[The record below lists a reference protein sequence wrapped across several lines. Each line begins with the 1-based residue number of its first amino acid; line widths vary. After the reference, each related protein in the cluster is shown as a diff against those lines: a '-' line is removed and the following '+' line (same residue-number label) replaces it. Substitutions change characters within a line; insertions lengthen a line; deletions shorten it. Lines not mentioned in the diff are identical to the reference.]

1 MGNSLIEILIP
12 KETVSDDS
20 YKISS
25 VEFKN
30 GDTVSQ
36 GQIVGS
42 FETSKAD
49 IDVEAPEDGYIFYSD
64 VKTGGTI
71 KVGDVFAVITKTNE
85 YPVVYFAALT
95 EKQNTSVT
103 EESKHPVADTRGLRI
118 SKSATELIQQ
128 HNIDLAVFRGKKLVT
143 KEDVALVI
151 KKNDTKDKTITF
163 GTRPKI
169 VIIGAGGHAKICI
182 DILRQNKLFEIGRAH
197 V

>member
-85 YPVVYFAALT
+85 YPVVYFAPANRFQKNIEALHCRW
-95 EKQNTSVT
+95 SLA
-103 EESKHPVADTRGLRI
+103 PVLLPKPPKT
-118 SKSATELIQQ
+118 
-128 HNIDLAVFRGKKLVT
+128 VLVT
-143 KEDVALVI
+143 
-151 KKNDTKDKTITF
+151 
-163 GTRPKI
+163 
-169 VIIGAGGHAKICI
+169 
-182 DILRQNKLFEIGRAH
+182 
-197 V
+197 